1 MTRDTAA
8 DDSGAVRNIV
18 PADTGRQAKK
28 MKPHHP
34 RVLIVDDAVDNRE
47 AYAEYLRFRGFEVF
61 EAATGAQALEEA
73 ARSKPDVVLLDMRLP
88 DVSGTDVCSCL
99 RAMSTDRPTIIA
111 VSACTFE
118 NDVASALTSGC
129 DAFLAK
135 PCLPETLE
143 REIRRLLR
151 ARTAA

>member
-1 MTRDTAA
+1 MTA
-8 DDSGAVRNIV
+8 DSGR
-18 PADTGRQAKK
+18 RAKK
-28 MKPHHP
+28 MKPRQP

-47 AYAEYLRFRGFEVF
+47 AYAEYLRFRGFEVL

-88 DVSGTDVCSCL
+88 DASGTDVCGRL
-99 RAMSTDRPTIIA
+99 RARSTDRPTIIA
-111 VSACTFE
+111 VSACTFD
-118 NDVASALTSGC
+118 NDVTSALTSGC

-143 REIRRLLR
+143 CEIRRHLR
-151 ARTAA
+151 ARAVA